1 MILFIAFCI
10 KHYMVCALCN
20 ALHLSKSSSFS
31 DEIEKEM
38 LMNFTK
44 FVYSPL
50 GCCLI
55 RNQQETRLNL
65 RKYNEIPKT
74 HILESNRIYAHHA
87 VLLANLKSYTRS
99 VLPLSS
105 LGLG

>member
-10 KHYMVCALCN
+10 KHYKVWALCN

-31 DEIEKEM
+31 DEIEKGM
-38 LMNFTK
+38 LINFTK

-55 RNQQETRLNL
+55 TNQEETRLNP
-65 RKYNEIPKT
+65 RKDNEIPKT
-74 HILESNRIYAHHA
+74 HILETNRRYAHHA
-87 VLLANLKSYTRS
+87 L
-99 VLPLSS
+99 
-105 LGLG
+105 